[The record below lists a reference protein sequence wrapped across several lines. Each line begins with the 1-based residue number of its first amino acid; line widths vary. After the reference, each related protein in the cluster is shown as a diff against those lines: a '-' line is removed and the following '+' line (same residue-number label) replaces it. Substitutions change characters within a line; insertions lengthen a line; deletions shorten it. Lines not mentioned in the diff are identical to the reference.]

1 MQTFDDMIEK
11 LLEIN
16 RDYEES
22 KKVKKS
28 PEII

>member
-1 MQTFDDMIEK
+1 MQTFDGMIEK